1 MANKRKPPPTG
12 RPAPLTGRQLVI
24 DTIEF
29 GLRNVRNIAATAAAI
44 GLVSA
49 ALSAKRPFE
58 KKISTLPLVFPRD
71 LDKFSLSMSFDFYE
85 YKRRSIFDQ
94 PYMKKDSIIRL
105 PVAKSIKD
113 RFAAKWGEDKAD
125 PLVGAV
131 MESLLESTQNH
142 SSLTTDSVIT
152 AMGSTGLAAVNG
164 KILNV
169 QNTETIPATNAAL
182 GKGAS
187 LKLEQIFQP
196 LGLAINPFLTVMF
209 KEPTFK
215 THEFSWNLLAK
226 DPEESRIITS
236 IVNEFKWHML
246 PDIATNSSG
255 TLLNYPSM
263 VQVAFYSNDDF
274 LYRFKPC
281 AITDFSIDY
290 APASTPSFFKGSQNV
305 PTEVKITLKLM
316 EIEYWTKLDFQKDM
330 VAGASLMPR
339 K

>member
-1 MANKRKPPPTG
+1 MSETK
-12 RPAPLTGRQLVI
+12 
-24 DTIEF
+24 TIF
-29 GLRNVRNIAATAAAI
+29 DLATKLGITNVAATVAAV
-44 GLVSA
+44 GTVA
-49 ALSAKRPFE
+49 AVLSAKRPFE

-71 LDKFSLSMSFDFYE
+71 LDKFSLSMSFDFHE

-94 PYMKKDSIIRL
+94 PYMKKDSTIRL
-105 PVAKSIKD
+105 PVAKGIQD
-113 RFAAKWGEDKAD
+113 RFAAKWDDAEKAD
-125 PLVGAV
+125 PMTGAV
-131 MESLLESTQNH
+131 IESVLESAQNG
-142 SSLTTDSVIT
+142 SSLTAKSLLTGF
-152 AMGSTGLAAVNG
+152 GSAAAAAV
-164 KILNV
+164 
-169 QNTETIPATNAAL
+169 P
-182 GKGAS
+182 GAS
-187 LKLEQIFQP
+187 FNVIKEKTLPELNGVLGGSADGARGADIKLEQIFQP

-246 PDIATNSSG
+246 PDIATNSAG

-263 VQVAFYSNDDF
+263 VQVSFYSNDDF

-281 AITDFSIDY
+281 AITDFSINY

-305 PTEVKITLKLM
+305 PTAVKITLKLM

-330 VAGASLMPR
+330 VAGVSLMPR

>member
-1 MANKRKPPPTG
+1 MAKK
-12 RPAPLTGRQLVI
+12 
-24 DTIEF
+24 TIF
-29 GLRNVRNIAATAAAI
+29 DLATKLGIMNVAATVAAVGTVTA
-44 GLVSA
+44 V
-49 ALSAKRPFE
+49 LSAKRPFE
-58 KKISTLPLVFPRD
+58 RKISTLPLVFPRD
-71 LDKFSLSMSFDFYE
+71 LDKFSLSMSFDFHE

-105 PVAKSIKD
+105 PVAKSIQD
-113 RFAAKWGEDKAD
+113 RFAAKWESDKAD
-125 PLVGAV
+125 PMTGAV
-131 MESLLESTQNH
+131 IESVLESAQNG
-142 SSLTTDSVIT
+142 SSLTAESLIT
-152 AMGSTGLAAVNG
+152 GFGSAAA
-164 KILNV
+164 
-169 QNTETIPATNAAL
+169 ATAQ
-182 GKGAS
+182 GAS
-187 LKLEQIFQP
+187 LNVLKEDTLPGLNKVLRSDIKLEQIFQP

-263 VQVAFYSNDDF
+263 VQVSFYSNDDF

-281 AITDFSIDY
+281 AITDFSINY

>member
-1 MANKRKPPPTG
+1 MANTNID
-12 RPAPLTGRQLVI
+12 LVNAI
-24 DTIEF
+24 RSF
-29 GLRNVRNIAATAAAI
+29 GILDAAAAVVAI
-44 GLVSA
+44 GTVAA

-71 LDKFSLSMSFDFYE
+71 LDKFSLSMSFDFHE

-94 PYMKKDSIIRL
+94 PYMKKAGTIRL
-105 PVAKSIKD
+105 PVAKSIQD
-113 RFAAKWGEDKAD
+113 RFAATWGADKAE
-125 PLVGAV
+125 PVTGAII
-131 MESLLESTQNH
+131 ESVLESTQQN
-142 SSLTTDSVIT
+142 SSATIGSVLAGI
-152 AMGSTGLAAVNG
+152 GSGVAAG
-164 KILNV
+164 V
-169 QNTETIPATNAAL
+169 QGGALSKLKSDTIPKINNTLNIAT
-182 GKGAS
+182 GGIGAD
-187 LKLEQIFQP
+187 LKLEQVLQP

-281 AITDFSIDY
+281 AITDFSINY

-305 PTEVKITLKLM
+305 PTEVKISLKLM

-330 VAGASLMPR
+330 VAGTSMMPR

>member
-1 MANKRKPPPTG
+1 MANTTFDL
-12 RPAPLTGRQLVI
+12 A
-24 DTIEF
+24 TIVSKF
-29 GLRNVRNIAATAAAI
+29 GILDAAAAI
-44 GLVSA
+44 VTFGTVA
-49 ALSAKRPFE
+49 AAIATKRPFV
-58 KKISTLPLVFPRD
+58 KQISSVPLVFPRD
-71 LDKFSLSMSFDFYE
+71 LDKFSLSMSFDFHE

-94 PYMKKDSIIRL
+94 PYMKKAGTIRL
-105 PVAKSIKD
+105 PVAKSIQD
-113 RFAAKWGEDKAD
+113 RFQARWDIDKAE
-125 PLVGAV
+125 PITGAV
-131 MESLLESTQNH
+131 IESVLESTQANNQSATFGSVLSGIGSGVAAGAQGGALSKLK
-142 SSLTTDSVIT
+142 SS
-152 AMGSTGLAAVNG
+152 
-164 KILNV
+164 
-169 QNTETIPATNAAL
+169 TIPNINNTLNIAA
-182 GKGAS
+182 GGIGAD

-196 LGLAINPFLTVMF
+196 LGIAINPFLTVMF

-246 PDIATNSSG
+246 PDIAKNSSG

-281 AITDFSIDY
+281 AITDFSINY

-305 PTEVKITLKLM
+305 PTEVKINLKLM
-316 EIEYWTKLDFQKDM
+316 EIEYWTKLDFENDM
-330 VAGASLMPR
+330 VAGTPMMPR

>member
-1 MANKRKPPPTG
+1 MAKK
-12 RPAPLTGRQLVI
+12 
-24 DTIEF
+24 TIF
-29 GLRNVRNIAATAAAI
+29 DLATKLGIVNVAATVAAVGTVTA
-44 GLVSA
+44 V
-49 ALSAKRPFE
+49 LSAKRPFE
-58 KKISTLPLVFPRD
+58 RKISTLPLVFPRD
-71 LDKFSLSMSFDFYE
+71 LDKFSLSMSFDFHE

-105 PVAKSIKD
+105 PVAKSIQD
-113 RFAAKWGEDKAD
+113 RFAAKWESDKAD
-125 PLVGAV
+125 PMTGAV
-131 MESLLESTQNH
+131 IESVLESAQNG
-142 SSLTTDSVIT
+142 SSLTAESLIT
-152 AMGSTGLAAVNG
+152 GFGSAAA
-164 KILNV
+164 
-169 QNTETIPATNAAL
+169 ATAQ
-182 GKGAS
+182 GAS
-187 LKLEQIFQP
+187 LNVLKEDTLPGLNKVLRSDIKLEQIFQP

-263 VQVAFYSNDDF
+263 VQVSFYSNDDF

-281 AITDFSIDY
+281 AITDFSINY

>member
-1 MANKRKPPPTG
+1 MAPKT
-12 RPAPLTGRQLVI
+12 PAPAKPKTPAPRGAAADMVNDAKALA
-24 DTIEF
+24 
-29 GLRNVRNIAATAAAI
+29 RNIAATAAAAA
-44 GLVSA
+44 LVSA

-105 PVAKSIKD
+105 PVAKSIQD

-131 MESLLESTQNH
+131 IESVLESTQND
-142 SSLTTDSVIT
+142 SSPTPDSVIT
-152 AMGSTGLAAVNG
+152 ALGSGGLAAASG
-164 KILNV
+164 KIWNV
-169 QNTETIPATNAAL
+169 QKTETIPAINAGL
-182 GKGAS
+182 GKGAD
-187 LKLEQIFQP
+187 LKLEQVLQP

-226 DPEESRIITS
+226 DPEESRIITA

-263 VQVAFYSNDDF
+263 VQVSFYSNDDF

-281 AITDFSIDY
+281 AITDFSINY

-330 VAGASLMPR
+330 VAGVSLMPR

>member
-1 MANKRKPPPTG
+1 MDKTDKTKTNID
-12 RPAPLTGRQLVI
+12 LVNAI
-24 DTIEF
+24 GSF
-29 GLRNVRNIAATAAAI
+29 GILDAAAVVVAF
-44 GLVSA
+44 GTVAA

-105 PVAKSIKD
+105 PVAKSIQD
-113 RFAAKWGEDKAD
+113 RFAATWGTDKAE
-125 PLVGAV
+125 PITGAV
-131 MESLLESTQNH
+131 IESVLESTQAN
-142 SSLTTDSVIT
+142 SKSATLESVLAGI
-152 AMGSTGLAAVNG
+152 GSGVAAG
-164 KILNV
+164 V
-169 QNTETIPATNAAL
+169 QGAALSKLKSDTIPKTNNLLNTAT
-182 GKGAS
+182 GGIGAD
-187 LKLEQIFQP
+187 LKLEHVYQP

-263 VQVAFYSNDDF
+263 VQVSFYSNDDF

-281 AITDFSIDY
+281 AITDFSINY

-305 PTEVKITLKLM
+305 PTEVKISLKLM

-330 VAGASLMPR
+330 VAGVSLMPR

>member
-1 MANKRKPPPTG
+1 MAKTIFDL
-12 RPAPLTGRQLVI
+12 ATQLGI
-24 DTIEF
+24 M
-29 GLRNVRNIAATAAAI
+29 NVAATVAAV
-44 GLVSA
+44 GTVA
-49 ALSAKRPFE
+49 AVLSAKRPFE

-71 LDKFSLSMSFDFYE
+71 LDKFSLSMSFDFHE

-105 PVAKSIKD
+105 PVAKSIQD
-113 RFAAKWGEDKAD
+113 RFAANWDKEKAD
-125 PLVGAV
+125 PMTGAV
-131 MESLLESTQNH
+131 IESVLESAQNG
-142 SSLTTDSVIT
+142 SSLTAESLIT
-152 AMGSTGLAAVNG
+152 GFGSAAA
-164 KILNV
+164 
-169 QNTETIPATNAAL
+169 ATAQ
-182 GKGAS
+182 GAS
-187 LKLEQIFQP
+187 LNVLKKDTLPGLNSLLSSDIQLEQIFQP

-263 VQVAFYSNDDF
+263 VQVSFYSNDDF

-281 AITDFSIDY
+281 AITDFSINY

-316 EIEYWTKLDFQKDM
+316 EIEYWTKLDFQNDM

-339 K
+339 RK

>member
-1 MANKRKPPPTG
+1 MAKK
-12 RPAPLTGRQLVI
+12 
-24 DTIEF
+24 TIF
-29 GLRNVRNIAATAAAI
+29 DLATKLGIMNVAATVAAVGTVTA
-44 GLVSA
+44 V
-49 ALSAKRPFE
+49 LSAKRPFE
-58 KKISTLPLVFPRD
+58 RKISTLPLVFPRD
-71 LDKFSLSMSFDFYE
+71 LDKFSLSMSFDFHE

-105 PVAKSIKD
+105 PVAKSIQD
-113 RFAAKWGEDKAD
+113 RFAAKWDAEKAD
-125 PLVGAV
+125 PMTGAV
-131 MESLLESTQNH
+131 IESVLESAQNG
-142 SSLTTDSVIT
+142 SSLTAESLIT
-152 AMGSTGLAAVNG
+152 GFGSAAA
-164 KILNV
+164 
-169 QNTETIPATNAAL
+169 ATAQ
-182 GKGAS
+182 GAS
-187 LKLEQIFQP
+187 LNVLKEDTLPGLNKVLRSDIKLEQIFQP

-263 VQVAFYSNDDF
+263 VQVSFYSNDDF

-281 AITDFSIDY
+281 AITDFSINY

>member
-1 MANKRKPPPTG
+1 MAKTLFDLATKLG
-12 RPAPLTGRQLVI
+12 I
-24 DTIEF
+24 M
-29 GLRNVRNIAATAAAI
+29 NVAATVAAV
-44 GLVSA
+44 GTVA
-49 ALSAKRPFE
+49 AVLSAKRPFE

-105 PVAKSIKD
+105 PVAKSIQD
-113 RFAAKWGEDKAD
+113 RFAAKWEAEKAD
-125 PLVGAV
+125 PITGAV
-131 MESLLESTQNH
+131 IESVLESTQND
-142 SSLTTDSVIT
+142 SSPTIDSVIT
-152 AMGSTGLAAVNG
+152 GLGSSAAA
-164 KILNV
+164 
-169 QNTETIPATNAAL
+169 ATQ
-182 GKGAS
+182 GAS
-187 LKLEQIFQP
+187 LNVLRNQTLPGLNKVLGADIKLEQIFQP

-263 VQVAFYSNDDF
+263 VQVSFYSNDDF

-281 AITDFSIDY
+281 AITDFSINY

-305 PTEVKITLKLM
+305 PTEVKITIKLM

-339 K
+339 RK

>member
-1 MANKRKPPPTG
+1 
-12 RPAPLTGRQLVI
+12 
-24 DTIEF
+24 
-29 GLRNVRNIAATAAAI
+29 
-44 GLVSA
+44 
-49 ALSAKRPFE
+49 
-58 KKISTLPLVFPRD
+58 
-71 LDKFSLSMSFDFYE
+71 MSFDFYE

-105 PVAKSIKD
+105 PVAKSIQD
-113 RFAAKWGEDKAD
+113 RFAAKWEAEKAD
-125 PLVGAV
+125 PITGAV
-131 MESLLESTQNH
+131 IESVLESTQND
-142 SSLTTDSVIT
+142 SSPTIDSVIT
-152 AMGSTGLAAVNG
+152 GLGSSAAA
-164 KILNV
+164 
-169 QNTETIPATNAAL
+169 ATQ
-182 GKGAS
+182 GAS
-187 LKLEQIFQP
+187 LNVLRNQTLPGLNKVLGADIKLEQIFQP

-263 VQVAFYSNDDF
+263 VQVSFYSNDDF

-281 AITDFSIDY
+281 AITDFSINY

-339 K
+339 RK

>member
-1 MANKRKPPPTG
+1 MAKTNID
-12 RPAPLTGRQLVI
+12 LVK
-24 DTIEF
+24 TLRSF
-29 GLRNVRNIAATAAAI
+29 GILDAAAAVVAI
-44 GLVSA
+44 GTVAA

-71 LDKFSLSMSFDFYE
+71 LDKFSLSMSFDFHE

-94 PYMKKDSIIRL
+94 PYMKKAGTIRL
-105 PVAKSIKD
+105 PVAKSIQD
-113 RFAAKWGEDKAD
+113 RFAATWGADKAE
-125 PLVGAV
+125 PVTGAII
-131 MESLLESTQNH
+131 ESVLESTQQN
-142 SSLTTDSVIT
+142 SSATIDSVLAGI
-152 AMGSTGLAAVNG
+152 GSGVAAG
-164 KILNV
+164 V
-169 QNTETIPATNAAL
+169 QGGALSKLKSDTIPKINNTLNIAT
-182 GKGAS
+182 GGIGAD
-187 LKLEQIFQP
+187 LKLEQVLQP

-246 PDIATNSSG
+246 PDVATSSSG

-281 AITDFSIDY
+281 AITNFSIDY

-305 PTEVKITLKLM
+305 PTEVKISLKLM
-316 EIEYWTKLDFQKDM
+316 EIEYWTKLDFQNDM

>member
-1 MANKRKPPPTG
+1 MSS
-12 RPAPLTGRQLVI
+12 APSSTTFDLATSI
-24 DTIEF
+24 SKF
-29 GLRNVRNIAATAAAI
+29 GFFDATASVVAFGTVA
-44 GLVSA
+44 A
-49 ALSAKRPFE
+49 ALSAKRPFQ
-58 KKISTLPLVFPRD
+58 KKISSVPLVFPRD
-71 LDKFSLSMSFDFYE
+71 LDKFSLSMSFDFHE

-94 PYMKKDSIIRL
+94 PYMKKAGTIRL
-105 PVAKSIKD
+105 PVAKSIQD
-113 RFAAKWGEDKAD
+113 RFAATWDTDKSE
-125 PLVGAV
+125 PITGAV
-131 MESLLESTQNH
+131 IESILESAQKN
-142 SSLTTDSVIT
+142 SSATIDSVLLGI
-152 AMGSTGLAAVNG
+152 GSGVAAG
-164 KILNV
+164 AQGGALSKLKSS
-169 QNTETIPATNAAL
+169 TIPNINNTLNIAT
-182 GKGAS
+182 GGIGAD

-196 LGLAINPFLTVMF
+196 LGIAINPFLTVMF

-246 PDIATNSSG
+246 PDIAKNSSG

-281 AITDFSIDY
+281 AITDFSINY

-305 PTEVKITLKLM
+305 PTEVKINLKLM
-316 EIEYWTKLDFQKDM
+316 EIEYWTKLDFENDM
-330 VAGASLMPR
+330 VAGTSMMPR

>member
-1 MANKRKPPPTG
+1 MAKKTIFDL
-12 RPAPLTGRQLVI
+12 ATQLGIV
-24 DTIEF
+24 
-29 GLRNVRNIAATAAAI
+29 NVAATVAAVGTVTA
-44 GLVSA
+44 V
-49 ALSAKRPFE
+49 LSAKRPFVR
-58 KKISTLPLVFPRD
+58 KISTLKLVFPRD
-71 LDKFSLSMSFDFYE
+71 LDKFSLSMSFDFHE

-94 PYMKKDSIIRL
+94 PYMKKDSTIRL
-105 PVAKSIKD
+105 PVAKTIQD
-113 RFAAKWGEDKAD
+113 RFAAEWGKDKAD
-125 PLVGAV
+125 PMTGAV
-131 MESLLESTQNH
+131 IESVLESAQNG
-142 SSLTTDSVIT
+142 SSLTAESLIT
-152 AMGSTGLAAVNG
+152 GFGSAAA
-164 KILNV
+164 
-169 QNTETIPATNAAL
+169 ATAQ
-182 GKGAS
+182 GAS
-187 LKLEQIFQP
+187 LNVLKEDTLPGLNKVLRSDIKLEQIFQP

-226 DPEESRIITS
+226 DPEESRIITA

-263 VQVAFYSNDDF
+263 VQVSFYSNDDF

-281 AITDFSIDY
+281 AITDFSINY